1 MDESLMKLSR
11 IGAPYRGH
19 PTVCQDND
27 KHTGK
32 GFLTYVPA
40 GAVIH
45 RARMLSG
52 MNIGVKGV

>member
-1 MDESLMKLSR
+1 MKLSR
-11 IGAPYRGH
+11 IGGPNRVH

>member
-1 MDESLMKLSR
+1 MKLSR
-11 IGAPYRGH
+11 IDESLRVH

-27 KHTGK
+27 QHTGK